1 MVTQKIGLAG
11 RLAIA
16 FAIPLSL
23 LVLIAVLSV
32 WSLNSMQA
40 GLRTVYLDRVV
51 PLEGLKRIADLYA
64 VSVIDAVN
72 KANAGLFS
80 SDEALEQVKMAQ
92 QGISSE
98 WKAYMATT
106 MTVEEAQLARQA
118 EQLFVAADQDIRTLQ
133 NFLQQNSAD
142 LSGKM
147 TDFDGP
153 LYQSI
158 DPISSKVTE
167 LVDLQLR
174 VAENEFK
181 KAENL
186 YQQNLWLI
194 AIMALLAIAGSVAAA
209 YRVVHN
215 TLGHL
220 GGEPEYAAMIVRR
233 VANGELN
240 LTIDLKQQTGNSL
253 LHNLGAMV
261 QQLRGIVIE
270 LKQSSDALDQ
280 AAHEL
285 AVSSEQSTQ
294 QLMMQYREV
303 DGVSTAMNEMSSSV
317 ADVAHSAAQA
327 ATNSE
332 EAEAGLRNS
341 AQVMAKT
348 QSAVSELSSQVQVS
362 TDLIGQLSAHS
373 EQIGQ
378 VVDVIRGV
386 AEQTNLLA
394 LNAAIEAAR
403 AGEQGRGF
411 AVVADEVRTLAS
423 RTQDSTAA
431 IQQMISTLYQGVQST
446 VAAMKMN
453 QQHAGVML
461 DLVGDSQQVF
471 NGIRQSMAQIQQMN
485 GQIASA
491 AEQQSHVSEEINR
504 NLMQIKGSAEL
515 SAAASE
521 QVSRASVELSQIAN
535 RLTGHVNFFKLA

>member
-11 RLAIA
+11 RLSLA

-23 LVLIAVLSV
+23 LVLIAALSL
-32 WSLNSMQA
+32 WSLHSMQA

-80 SDEALEQVKMAQ
+80 AEEALEQVEMAQ
-92 QGISSE
+92 QGIRSE
-98 WKAYMATT
+98 WQTYRATT
-106 MTVEEAQLARQA
+106 LTPEEAQLAQQA
-118 EQLFVAADQDIRTLQ
+118 EQLFVAADADIRRLED
-133 NFLQQNSAD
+133 FLRQPPGI
-142 LSGKM
+142 LTGKM
-147 TDFDGP
+147 ADFDGP

-158 DPISSKVTE
+158 DPISGKITE
-167 LVDLQLR
+167 LVELQLR
-174 VAENEFK
+174 VAEQEFK
-181 KAENL
+181 GTERL
-186 YQQNLWLI
+186 YQQDLWLI
-194 AIMALLAIAGSVAAA
+194 AVFALLAFVGSVAAA
-209 YRVVHN
+209 YAVVRH

-233 VANGELN
+233 VAEGELN
-240 LTIDLKQQTGNSL
+240 LTIDLKQPQGNSL
-253 LHNLGAMV
+253 LHHLGAMV
-261 QQLRGIVIE
+261 QQLRTIVSE

-294 QLMMQYREV
+294 QLLLQYRDV

-317 ADVAHSAAQA
+317 ADVAQNAVLAAS
-327 ATNSE
+327 NSE
-332 EAEAGLRNS
+332 QADSGLRS
-341 AQVMAKT
+341 SEQVMQQT
-348 QSAVSELSSQVQVS
+348 QSAVAELSSQMQYS
-362 TDLIGQLSAHS
+362 TDLIGQLSEHS

-431 IQQMISTLYQGVQST
+431 IQQMISTLCQGVQST
-446 VAAMKMN
+446 VSAMHLN
-453 QQHAGVML
+453 QQHATVML
-461 DLVGDSQQVF
+461 KLVSDSQQAF
-471 NGIRQSMAQIQQMN
+471 QGIRQSVDQIHLMN
-485 GQIASA
+485 EQIASA
-491 AEQQSHVSEEINR
+491 AEQQSLVSEQINR
-504 NLMQIKGSAEL
+504 SMMQIKGSAEL
-515 SAAASE
+515 TAAASE

-535 RLTGHVNFFKLA
+535 RLTGHVSFFKLA

>member
-11 RLAIA
+11 RLSLA

-23 LVLIAVLSV
+23 LVLIAALSL
-32 WSLNSMQA
+32 WSLHSMQA

-80 SDEALEQVKMAQ
+80 AEDALEQVEMAQ

-98 WKAYMATT
+98 WQAYRATT
-106 MTVEEAQLARQA
+106 LTPEEAQLAQQA
-118 EQLFVAADQDIRTLQ
+118 EQLFVAADADIRRLEA
-133 NFLQQNSAD
+133 FLRQQPGILTGNMA
-142 LSGKM
+142 
-147 TDFDGP
+147 DFDGP

-158 DPISSKVTE
+158 DPISGKITE

-174 VAENEFK
+174 VAEQEFK
-181 KAENL
+181 GAERL
-186 YQQNLWLI
+186 YQQDLWLI
-194 AIMALLAIAGSVAAA
+194 AVFALLAFVGSVAAA
-209 YRVVHN
+209 YAVVRH

-233 VANGELN
+233 VAEGELN
-240 LTIDLKQQTGNSL
+240 LTIDLKRAQGDSL
-253 LHNLGAMV
+253 LHHLGAMV
-261 QQLRGIVIE
+261 RQLRIIVSE

-294 QLMMQYREV
+294 QLLLQYRDV

-317 ADVAHSAAQA
+317 ADVAQNAVLAAS
-327 ATNSE
+327 NSE
-332 EAEAGLRNS
+332 QADSGLRNS
-341 AQVMAKT
+341 EQVMQKA
-348 QSAVSELSSQVQVS
+348 QSAVAELSSQMQHS
-362 TDLIGQLSAHS
+362 TELVGQLSEHS

-411 AVVADEVRTLAS
+411 AVVADEVRTLAN

-446 VAAMKMN
+446 VSAMQLN
-453 QQHAGVML
+453 QQHATVML
-461 DLVGDSQQVF
+461 KLVSDSQQAF
-471 NGIRQSMAQIQQMN
+471 QGIRQSVDQIHLMN
-485 GQIASA
+485 EQIASA
-491 AEQQSHVSEEINR
+491 AEQQSLVSEAINR
-504 NLMQIKGSAEL
+504 SMMQIKGSAEL
-515 SAAASE
+515 TAAASE

-535 RLTGHVNFFKLA
+535 RLTGHVSFFKLA